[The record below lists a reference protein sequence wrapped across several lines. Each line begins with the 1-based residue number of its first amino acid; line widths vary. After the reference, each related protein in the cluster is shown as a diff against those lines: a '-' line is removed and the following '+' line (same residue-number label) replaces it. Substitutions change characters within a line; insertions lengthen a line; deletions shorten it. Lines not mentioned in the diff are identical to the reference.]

1 MRSIAEFCILGAI
14 VTGAVAC
21 VDDVEVPPKP
31 PTLLPVTTPT
41 PVPMQKLRGSR
52 PANTA
57 IVRGGEIV
65 VPSGPETSW
74 ELEVAL
80 EPGDNSID
88 LFTQR
93 PSGLRSKSAA
103 TAVIAF
109 EQACPATPTLTAQLP
124 LATNQ
129 RALTLTGTKA
139 KGTSVAVNGAEL
151 VAADAQTTFSSTV
164 MLAAAEGPQV
174 LTITTRDAKGKISDP
189 LQVSVTYDVTA
200 PSLATRY
207 PTAAT
212 DSVVA
217 NTNIPTT
224 SSVFVELSEPVRSIS
239 GTVDS
244 LVTIMAGGNPVAG
257 ATTLVAGGKV
267 ALWTAA
273 APLTANTS
281 FDVIVDAAA
290 VRDLA
295 GNAPQVGASWTWSF
309 RTGAGPSTMAPS
321 PPTATA
327 PASVSAR
334 TVTISGTREPWS
346 AIWINGALALAPGA
360 ASWSVDL
367 PVSVGTNPYAVV
379 ARSASGVPAP
389 GPTLMVSYA
398 VNKPRA
404 PAVDAQVPKL
414 ATAPSH
420 TLTGTKPAGTGISI
434 NGAPAACLSDETT
447 WAAVVT
453 LTPGVNDLRI
463 TARTAEGVESDP
475 LLFSV
480 DLGQTFSG
488 KVPSGWQLKVSMT
501 LRDLTATS
509 AANEF
514 VTGSNNYGVDV
525 WVEGPVQ
532 QGEVCEFDAANKQ
545 RRNVRYVAT
554 IEHYVGVKSG
564 HTVPF
569 ADEDY
574 RGTDY
579 VAALAHGGML
589 SFLGISGQTPRRDGQ
604 GRENPM
610 LLARLSEQ
618 DLRQKID
625 CFGLLGIDGC
635 TEATV
640 KNGPHVVRAWE
651 PRRPPN
657 AELIDQG
664 EYLLWVM
671 INLDRG
677 GGWLIA
683 NDTETCWANAADLTR
698 GMHRVVRRIPLGSAP
713 WSVNLTPDDEVS
725 GNDPN
730 GAVPLKFLS
739 PEGLTISW
747 GPP

>member
-1 MRSIAEFCILGAI
+1 MGA
-14 VTGAVAC
+14 TFTLTVAC

-57 IVRGGEIV
+57 IVRDGEIV

-80 EPGDNSID
+80 EPGDNGFEF
-88 LFTQR
+88 FTQR
-93 PSGLRSKSAA
+93 PSGLRSRSAA
-103 TAVIAF
+103 SAVIAF
-109 EQACPATPTLTAQLP
+109 EQACPAAPMLTAQLP

-139 KGTSVAVNGAEL
+139 KGTSVVVNGAEV
-151 VAADAQTTFSSTV
+151 VAADAQTTFTAV
-164 MLAAAEGPQV
+164 VTLAAAEGPQA
-174 LTITTRDAKGKISDP
+174 LTVTTRDAKGKTSDP
-189 LQVSVTYDVTA
+189 LKVSITYDVTA
-200 PSLATRY
+200 PSLAGRY
-207 PTAAT
+207 PTSAT
-212 DSVVA
+212 DPVVA
-217 NTNIPTT
+217 NVNIPT
-224 SSVFVELSEPVRSIS
+224 SSTIFVELSEPIRSAS
-239 GTVDS
+239 GNVDA

-257 ATTLVAGGKV
+257 VTTLVAGGRV
-267 ALWTAA
+267 AMWTPAA
-273 APLTANTS
+273 ALAGNTT

-290 VRDLA
+290 IRDLA
-295 GNAPQVGASWTWSF
+295 GNASQAGASWSWSF
-309 RTGAGPSTMAPS
+309 RTGAGPSTMAPTA
-321 PPTATA
+321 PTATA
-327 PASVSAR
+327 PATVSTRSV
-334 TVTISGTREPWS
+334 TLSGTREPWS
-346 AIWINGALALAPGA
+346 AIWINGALAVAPGG
-360 ASWSVDL
+360 ASWSVEL
-367 PVSVGTNPYAVV
+367 PVSTGVNPFAVV
-379 ARSASGVPAP
+379 ARSPSAVPTS
-389 GPTLMVSYA
+389 GPTVMVTYA
-398 VNKPRA
+398 VNKPA
-404 PAVDAQVPKL
+404 VPAVDAQVPKMAL
-414 ATAPSH
+414 APSH

-434 NGAPAACLSDETT
+434 NGVPAACLSDETT

-463 TARTAEGVESDP
+463 TARTAEGVESEP

-488 KVPSGWQLKVSMT
+488 KVPSGWQLKVSMN
-501 LRDLTATS
+501 LRDLTTTS

-514 VTGSNNYGVDV
+514 VTGSNNFGVDV

-532 QGEVCEFDAANKQ
+532 QGETCTFDSTTKQ
-545 RRNVRYVAT
+545 RTNVRYVAT
-554 IEHYVGVKSG
+554 IEHYIGVKSG

-579 VAALAHGGML
+579 VAALANGGML
-589 SFLGISGQTPRRDGQ
+589 SFLGISAQTPRRDGQ

-664 EYLLWVM
+664 EYLLWVL

-677 GGWLIA
+677 GGWLVA
-683 NDTETCWANAADLTR
+683 NDTETCWANAADFNR
-698 GMHRVVRRIPLGSAP
+698 GMHRIVRRIPLGSAP
-713 WSVNLTPDDEVS
+713 WSVNLTPDEEVS

-730 GAVPLKFLS
+730 GAGPLKFLA
-739 PEGLTISW
+739 PEGLTITW